1 MASSNGFTVL
11 PTTGHSGTTVISITA
26 DSLTSMQERGVWV
39 NITAGTL
46 TKSVLAFQ
54 DNQQHYLTVSPQ
66 RINLPSSGGTT
77 SFTISSDLS
86 WSFVNPTSWAVFSTT
101 SGNGTT
107 TVTVT
112 APANTSVDNR
122 SANFTVTASGLT
134 ALFVVNQP
142 YPASFNISPTSITT
156 TSGASS
162 SYVTIT
168 SNSNWTIT
176 SIPNWVTA
184 SSTAGTGNDTVVF
197 NISAFTSAGTR
208 SGIVVFMCGGQT
220 YRVDITQSGTSYFI
234 PIPTSFSL
242 PYNAGSTNL
251 TISAD
256 CAWYVSSGS
265 SIVSLS
271 QTAGTGNAL
280 ITLTYPAS
288 TKKYQVSDTLVFTY
302 DNTHTSSVTIT
313 QAANPE
319 ANPYILFSP
328 DPLVLNSSSGT
339 SAFTI
344 ASNAVWTITSK
355 PSFVSSYSPTSGTGD
370 TTISISYGQNL
381 SAEELVGYF
390 TVTAD
395 SISSML
401 ETKQKGKYAYFDRH
415 YIYDSLASGMSNITP
430 VGVSS
435 DTSWYM
441 SRESHT
447 GSSQSSQASK
457 LGTSSGSVTSD
468 YINSSGSRTIYVK
481 NAQPTGSTD
490 TWCYDVYKLSV
501 AGTVVDRL
509 YVGRNVGS
517 MSMGNA
523 VPASGGTT
531 NITIS
536 FKNNLSLPWYITCD
550 SDVPQFSATAGTGA
564 SVVTVTLPENKL
576 TEELKYLVTFCD
588 SITKNVVQNAAT
600 VEISAVPTTIN
611 LPWTGS
617 SSSLTVT
624 TNISTTWDIDGV
636 GNAGAV
642 ATLVGGDAQL
652 VSGVTYSGSPAVFNI
667 SPIGNRSC
675 SNDYVSIHKTGSY
688 SPSGE
693 VHISVEAHPY
703 MELNLYQVTGR
714 TKDSIE
720 IENTA
725 TAMTFYLYTTRD
737 WQMTGSG
744 LTISPSSGSGACD
757 YQDTDYQEITV
768 NVPQNTG
775 PERSFVLS
783 ATCTDSVSGV
793 MTSVFTINQ
802 KPGIYFYTEPD
813 SKSLMTAG
821 GSFTLNVYTNTTW
834 EITRLPSF
842 MHCNTVSGSGDTVL
856 TITYDATQ
864 SVQRD
869 GDIVFDYDFFG
880 GEVRQYKVPYVQQR
894 ITESGTW
901 FDVRYNNY
909 YGVSILA
916 ENIPE
921 NTTVSVDGYQSF
933 VTAGTLTKSM
943 DLDESLWVRYYTNPF
958 ASGFTESA
966 MVDEIY
972 MSTGVTT
979 VGASA
984 FEDNLASDTVIT
996 LSSNITSIGDRAFNG
1011 LGEDANVKTNN
1022 TNYYIYLPNIV
1033 TIGNYAFASRYHG
1046 PTNPHRVVLGNNI
1059 QSIGTGAFVDM
1070 PIMGNLSISGPITSI
1085 GSSAF
1090 SGCSITGELTVNSTV
1105 GCSIGGASFS
1115 DNILSSLSLSGITY
1129 IGSSAFTGCY
1139 GFTNSINYTGT
1150 TLGELAFA
1158 GCSGMTGINMPNVT
1172 TIGRWTFENCS
1183 SMVSATTSA
1192 MTTFPAYSF
1201 QGCSSLTSVTFG
1213 TGLTSM
1219 GDYIFA
1225 AYNEPGCDSLTTI
1238 YDYATNKE
1246 LSTHSFYGLPWE
1258 GTYYYASGVDIS
1270 RTQDEYLPGWTF
1282 VQI

>member
-66 RINLPSSGGTT
+66 RINLSSSGGTA
-77 SFTISSDLS
+77 SFTISSDLD

-122 SANFTVTASGLT
+122 SANFTVTASGLST
-134 ALFVVNQP
+134 TFMVVQP
-142 YPASFNISPTSITT
+142 YPASFSITPTSITT

-168 SNSNWTIT
+168 SNSDWVIT

-197 NISAFTSAGTR
+197 DISAFTSAGTR

-234 PIPTSFSL
+234 PIPSSFSL
-242 PYNAGSTNL
+242 PYNGGTTNL

-256 CAWYVSSGS
+256 CAWYVSSAS

-302 DNTHTSSVTIT
+302 NNTHTSSVTIT

-319 ANPYILFSP
+319 VNPYILFSP

-344 ASNAVWTITSK
+344 VSNTVWAITSK

-415 YIYDSLASGMSNITP
+415 YIYDNLGSGMSNITP

-447 GSSQSSQASK
+447 GGSQSSK
-457 LGTSSGSVTSD
+457 IGTSSGSVTSD

-481 NAQPTGSTD
+481 NTQPTSSTD
-490 TWCYDVYKLSV
+490 AWCYDVYKLSV

-517 MSMGNA
+517 MSIVNV

-576 TEELKYLVTFCD
+576 TEELNYLVTFCD
-588 SITKNVVQNAAT
+588 SITGNVVQNAAT
-600 VEISAVPTTIN
+600 VQISAVPATIN

-624 TNISTTWDIDGV
+624 TNISTTWEIEGV

-652 VSGVTYSGSPAVFNI
+652 VSGNTYSGSPAVFNI
-667 SPIGNRSC
+667 SPIGDRFC
-675 SNDYVSIHKTGSY
+675 SNDYVTIHKTGSN
-688 SPSGE
+688 SPKGE
-693 VHISVEAHPY
+693 VYISVEAHPY

-714 TKDSIE
+714 TEDSIE
-720 IENTA
+720 IENSE
-725 TAMTFYLYTTRD
+725 TAMTFYLYTTRN

-744 LTISPSSGSGACD
+744 LTISPSSGSGTCD
-757 YQDTDYQEITV
+757 YQDSDYQKITV

-834 EITRLPSF
+834 ELTSLPSF

-880 GEVRQYKVPYVQQR
+880 GEVRQYNMPYVQQR
-894 ITESGTW
+894 KYESGTW
-901 FDVRYNNY
+901 FDVKYYNY
-909 YGVSILA
+909 RGVSILA

-921 NTTVSVDGYQSF
+921 NTSVSVDGYQSF
-933 VTAGTLTKSM
+933 VTAGTLTKTM
-943 DLDESLWVRYYTNPF
+943 ALDESLWVRYYTNPF

-966 MVDEIY
+966 WVRGIY

-984 FEDNLASDTVIT
+984 FYGNIMTDAVIT
-996 LSSNITSIGDRAFNG
+996 LSSNITSIGYGAFFN
-1011 LGEDANVKTNN
+1011 LSKDVNVKTND
-1022 TNYYIYLPNIV
+1022 TDYYIYLPNIV
-1033 TIGNYAFASRYHG
+1033 TIGDSAFYGNSFY
-1046 PTNPHRVVLGNNI
+1046 PITNPHRVVLGNNI
-1059 QSIGTGAFVDM
+1059 QSIGSAAFANI
-1070 PIMGNLSISGPITSI
+1070 PIMGNLTISGPITSI

-1105 GCSIGGASFS
+1105 GCSIGNSSF
-1115 DNILSSLSLSGITY
+1115 DTNILSSLSLSGITY
-1129 IGSSAFTGCY
+1129 IGDNAFRVCY
-1139 GFTNSINYTGT
+1139 GFTNSITYTGT
-1150 TLGELAFA
+1150 TLGERAFA
-1158 GCSGMTGINMPNVT
+1158 GCTGMTGINMPNVT
-1172 TIGRWTFENCS
+1172 DIGRWTFENCS

-1192 MTTFPAYSF
+1192 LTEFKAYSF

-1213 TGLTSM
+1213 TGLTYM

-1246 LSTHSFYGLPWE
+1246 LESNSFYGLPEE

-1270 RTQDEYLPGWTF
+1270 SPQFMLPSWIF